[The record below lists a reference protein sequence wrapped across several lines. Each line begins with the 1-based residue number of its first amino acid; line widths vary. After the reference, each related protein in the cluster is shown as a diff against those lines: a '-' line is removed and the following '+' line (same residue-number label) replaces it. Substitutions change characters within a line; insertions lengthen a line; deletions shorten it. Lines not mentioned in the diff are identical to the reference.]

1 MNFEDISLPHRAT
14 GEARLL
20 CEDITTT
27 HKKKVR
33 LFYADGT
40 KSSVKETDSGRLADV
55 TRKCCEL
62 FKIESGPRWHFHKVT
77 DIERLQTMLGL

>member
-1 MNFEDISLPHRAT
+1 MNFEDISLPDTAT

-20 CEDITTT
+20 CESITTT
-27 HKKKVR
+27 PKKKVR

-40 KSSVKETDSGRLADV
+40 KSLVKEIDFGRLADV

-62 FKIESGPRWHFHKVT
+62 FKTDSGPLWHFLKVR
-77 DIERLQTMLGL
+77 DIERLQTMLDL